1 MNEKIA
7 RRSHKRY
14 KVKDG
19 TFAVLYENSSKLAPI
34 IDISAAGFSFRYSDS
49 QFIDNDRDGKAFFY
63 QNCKSQLEH
72 FSTFDIFL
80 VDSGIYLD
88 RLPCKIVSNFEL
100 DEMESTNSIPM
111 RRCCVQ
117 FEELASEQISD
128 LESFIKNCTEDS
140 K

>member
-100 DEMESTNSIPM
+100 KEMESTNSIPM

-117 FEELASEQISD
+117 FEELESEQIAD

-140 K
+140 T